1 MHVGGYKL
9 CTCVWLDALRLTH
22 VSGSLRLFAAEPAL
36 RNTESVDHL
45 TNRSFFSLQAS
56 GVKEPS
62 VGKLL
67 QEQKV
72 KATYALNKWVE
83 ERVWTRDHLKQTK
96 AHGPGRR
103 VCDRRGN
110 MDTRGPGAPN

>member
-36 RNTESVDHL
+36 RNTESVDQL

-62 VGKLL
+62 IGKLL

-72 KATYALNKWVE
+72 KATYALNKWVGRTSVDPRSPE
-83 ERVWTRDHLKQTK
+83 ANEGTRSR
-96 AHGPGRR
+96 AAS
-103 VCDRRGN
+103 
-110 MDTRGPGAPN
+110 M